1 MVSIQTIIFIII
13 VDKKEYYDD
22 VLRFG
27 QESYVV
33 NNDFN
38 YIFSIII
45 NINTENFICRIK
57 WMEKVFLLLQKSLQ
71 RIEHSVSYQN

>member
-1 MVSIQTIIFIII
+1 MVSIQTIILITI
-13 VDKKEYYDD
+13 VDKKECYDD
-22 VLRFG
+22 VLRLG

-45 NINTENFICRIK
+45 NINTENFICRI
-57 WMEKVFLLLQKSLQ
+57 VLATGNFF
-71 RIEHSVSYQN
+71 NF

>member
-13 VDKKEYYDD
+13 VDKKECNDD

-57 WMEKVFLLLQKSLQ
+57 
-71 RIEHSVSYQN
+71 